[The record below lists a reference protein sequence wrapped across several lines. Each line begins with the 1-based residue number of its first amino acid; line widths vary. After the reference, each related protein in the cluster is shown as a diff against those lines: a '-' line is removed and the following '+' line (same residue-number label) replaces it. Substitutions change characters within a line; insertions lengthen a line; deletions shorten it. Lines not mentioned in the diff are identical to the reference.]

1 MQCQTLF
8 ILSKSKDGFFCP
20 NILILLSLGE
30 AIFASGKFK
39 FKFFLND
46 LWYEPEMTFS
56 DF

>member
-1 MQCQTLF
+1 MQCQTPF

-30 AIFASGKFK
+30 AIFATGKFK

-46 LWYEPEMTFS
+46 LWYEPETL
-56 DF
+56 